1 MTDKMAR
8 LFLLGGLVLLPPGW
22 VRALSAATDAPLQED
37 DLQYSCPM
45 HPEVRSK
52 SPGACPK
59 CGMEFVRRSDAARVE
74 NGPVD
79 SKKEKPAD
87 THPHLQIPDTAVL
100 DQEGRPIRFYS
111 DLVKGRTV
119 AINFL
124 FTTCTTI
131 CPPMAAMFRKVQTE
145 LGDRVGGD
153 IALISVTVDP
163 NTDVPERLKGFLAK
177 FKAGPGWTFVTGK
190 KPEIDSLLRS
200 LGAYVSDKND
210 HSPMILIGNEATG
223 YWTRTYGLASPA
235 SIVKLI
241 KEAAEGRTARE
252 VDSGQTPPEP
262 SRTLHERGDK
272 DGPAS
277 IPRPSPPAIRNG
289 NGLQGAQSRTL
300 EKDTAS
306 RSVAAAHY
314 FTNLPLLTQ
323 ENKPVRFYEDML
335 KGKIVLVNFMFTTCT
350 GICPPMTANL
360 VRVQTLLG
368 EHAGREINMLSLTV
382 DPLTDT
388 PEMLKKYADSF
399 KIKPG
404 WYFLTGKKEN
414 IDWVL
419 YRLGGYVEDKVE
431 HSGLLLIGNDTTGEW
446 IKVSAMARPADI
458 AEAVMKWLENKP
470 KAEPKLAP

>member
-1 MTDKMAR
+1 MIGKTAT
-8 LFLLGGLVLLPPGW
+8 LFLFVALVLPQPGY
-22 VRALSAATDAPLQED
+22 VQPLNAATDASFQQK

-52 SPGACPK
+52 SPGTCPK
-59 CGMEFVRRSDAARVE
+59 CGMELVRGSKAAK
-74 NGPVD
+74 NASGD
-79 SKKEKPAD
+79 SKEGKPPD
-87 THPHLQIPDTAVL
+87 THPSIQIPDTAVF
-100 DQEGRPIRFYS
+100 DQDGQPRKFYT

-131 CPPMAAMFRKVQTE
+131 CPPMAATFRKVQTE
-145 LGDRVGGD
+145 LGDRVGAD

-210 HSPMILIGNEATG
+210 HSPMILIGNESAA
-223 YWTRTYGLASPA
+223 YWTRTYGLASA
-235 SIVKLI
+235 DSIVKLI
-241 KEAAEGRTARE
+241 KDAAERKAEGKGGSAGLSP
-252 VDSGQTPPEP
+252 VTPPSIQPRGGEESPARRVEP
-262 SRTLHERGDK
+262 SSQGTGSGTPTTGIQPRT
-272 DGPAS
+272 
-277 IPRPSPPAIRNG
+277 
-289 NGLQGAQSRTL
+289 T
-300 EKDTAS
+300 EKDTVS

-314 FTNLPLLTQ
+314 FTNLQLFTQ
-323 ENKPVRFYEDML
+323 DNKPVRFYEDML

-360 VRVQTLLG
+360 ARVQTLLG
-368 EHAGREINMLSLTV
+368 EHIGREINMLSLTV

-388 PEMLKKYADSF
+388 PEKLKKYADSF

-414 IDWVL
+414 IDWVV
-419 YRLGGYVEDKVE
+419 YRLGGYVEDKTE

-446 IKVSAMARPADI
+446 IKVSAMTRPSDI
-458 AEAVMKWLENKP
+458 AEAVMKWLEKKP
-470 KAEPKLAP
+470 